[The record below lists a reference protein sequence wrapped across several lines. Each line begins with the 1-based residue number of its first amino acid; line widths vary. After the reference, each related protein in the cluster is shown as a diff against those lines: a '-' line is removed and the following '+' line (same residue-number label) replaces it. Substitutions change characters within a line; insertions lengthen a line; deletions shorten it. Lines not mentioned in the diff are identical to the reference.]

1 LAVDRNEPVR
11 VAKVKLSTINYR
23 LSTFLVVGCVVLA
36 QGLAAQGNS
45 SLSKSKIEHA
55 GANDTAAAGG
65 SPAASANSQPTRLSS
80 EVTAAILLRQNEDLQ
95 KQISIAQESLKALTS
110 SLAESNAEA
119 ELFRRK
125 YSDLQLQMEALGL
138 ASTNK
143 DRAKLEQR
151 LLAAVSD
158 LQLAQKERDAY
169 RDQMLRLDE
178 AMLCYLKTSQSA
190 DAKARMD
197 VETQLR
203 SIDKLVTKSTNAPDL
218 PDPSLMDGSV
228 ISVKDEWSF
237 VVGNLGEKQ
246 GVKIGMPMRA
256 MRGDKRIATLR
267 VIDVR
272 QRICGAVVQEMDSKK
287 DRIKVG
293 DRLQV
298 DAQPNVSLK

>member
-1 LAVDRNEPVR
+1 MVGAGPV
-11 VAKVKLSTINYR
+11 ATST
-23 LSTFLVVGCVVLA
+23 
-36 QGLAAQGNS
+36 
-45 SLSKSKIEHA
+45 K
-55 GANDTAAAGG
+55 
-65 SPAASANSQPTRLSS
+65 SQPTRLPS
-80 EVTAAILLRQNEDLQ
+80 EVSATELLRQNEDLQ
-95 KQISIAQESLKALTS
+95 KQLSVAQESLKALTS

-119 ELFRRK
+119 EMFRRK

-138 ASTNK
+138 ASANK

-158 LQLAQKERDAY
+158 LQLAQKERDDY

-178 AMLCYLKTSQSA
+178 AMLCYLKTSQSV

-203 SIDKLVTKSTNAPDL
+203 SIDKLIAEATNGPDL
-218 PDPSLMDGSV
+218 PEPGLMDGSV

-246 GVKIGMPMRA
+246 GVKLGMPMRA
-256 MRGDKRIATLR
+256 MRGDQRIATLR

-272 QRICGAVVQEMDSKK
+272 QRICGAVIQEMDSKK
-287 DRIKVG
+287 DKIKVG

-298 DAQPNVSLK
+298 DAQPDVSVK